1 MTLLEVVFVCG
12 LLGLF
17 VLMVAQA
24 ILYGL
29 RAHQRTMD
37 RTYYYRQASVVLSR
51 LMREISV
58 GIKWGPPSGLYT
70 IMNPVADGDLE
81 FIRSTQNYSNTGLL
95 ADGQKLR
102 YWRNPSP
109 KFELVRK
116 DVSGGTQRV
125 VARQVTDFI
134 VEPTVNNIKV
144 TLIIK
149 NNEAPLVAVG
159 QAIKM

>member
-1 MTLLEVVFVCG
+1 MAFQITSRFYKR
-12 LLGLF
+12 F
-17 VLMVAQA
+17 TFQA
-24 ILYGL
+24 AFPKSL
-29 RAHQRTMD
+29 
-37 RTYYYRQASVVLSR
+37 
-51 LMREISV
+51 
-58 GIKWGPPSGLYT
+58 PP
-70 IMNPVADGDLE
+70 
-81 FIRSTQNYSNTGLL
+81 
-95 ADGQKLR
+95 DGQKLR